1 MIIMAVT
8 HVNSVD
14 LPNTILANAENKS
27 AAHRNLAQI
36 AISKGLTLVIPDADA
51 TIPLSISLSAD
62 FLANLQQV
70 AKKFGLT
77 PASAFGGLVNAELLS
92 RVSEIKEK
100 KEDFSKPIKVTSVI
114 LPDIMLTKSAN
125 KVKAHK
131 ALVNHALNK
140 GLLPI
145 IPTPENTITLTLTL
159 HPEVRARLSIIAKEH
174 GMTVAGAFAAM
185 ANAGL
190 QSIEST
196 SKKDEILKS
205 KFHSTAAGKLLVD
218 KNKEDRPQQREFWLH
233 LATGLQ
239 LKKVGM
245 NEASTGVGKG
255 LCIVSAA
262 ILKARQGSIPVII
275 ASPTLKGTAQLWRE
289 FEEPAPTAAAKGLD
303 VALLPAKAEIV
314 DDTRL
319 RAYLEKNPD
328 PAVLEWVNNGG
339 PNNVDTT
346 LSRAAERQG
355 TTLNWLMDDL
365 RAIATNLRPEDF
377 AVDDT
382 TPETSEGAKQL
393 AVLREYAANA
403 QIIFCTQAMLARIS
417 IGQWKLLPLVRE
429 KHEDDTPVNEPVVI
443 IDEAHLFEEIMAGA
457 ISNDMS
463 LQGLKYRLKDAY
475 EASQSKTG
483 SSLDKAIKTVE
494 KLVNECKA
502 VYNGETIK
510 LVDSSW
516 KEPPRLAQ
524 QVSSTVLSH
533 LKDLKK
539 QFQTKGAMQTVAS
552 IKNDKEVLNQI
563 IKTLEGSISDRLHL
577 EYTAERH
584 YPLFRVGPPSVKRN
598 LGYIWSTATGGVAL
612 VSATFY
618 LPSGQG
624 GMTCDYMREVLALP
638 LARMDIPPPVVWK
651 EIYNA
656 PTLYLPH
663 SSIAQPLVPPDDESP
678 DKLDAWTL
686 AQATQIKNIAASAK
700 GGTLVLCTSYA
711 QVNGLKH
718 NLVSGGMDE
727 DRIVANSGRLVD
739 DQKKYVTLHAEG
751 KRPVWLVLGPG
762 WAGIDLVEEGK
773 LAEED
778 TLLTDLVITRMP
790 IGINRS
796 VTMQTRM
803 NQSHFR
809 PVGQETMLRLK
820 QGLGRIIRR
829 AGLKDRRIWLLDGRL
844 VTSVVKPSSNF
855 MAELVSGVYR
865 LIERYK
871 KRSEF
876 GFVKSDRG
884 DK

>member
-1 MIIMAVT
+1 MAVT
-8 HVNSVD
+8 HVHSIKLLN
-14 LPNTILANAENKS
+14 NILANAETKS

-36 AISKGLTLVIPDADA
+36 AISKDLTPVIPDANA
-51 TIPLSISLSAD
+51 RIPLTISLSAD
-62 FLANLQQV
+62 FLAKLKQV
-70 AKKFGLT
+70 ARKFGLT
-77 PASAFGGLVNAELLS
+77 PAAAFAGLVNAELQA
-92 RVSEIKEK
+92 RENKIREK
-100 KEDFSKPIKVTSVI
+100 KEDVYKPVSVTSVC
-114 LPDIMLTKSAN
+114 LPDIMLIRSAN
-125 KVKAHK
+125 KLKAHK

-145 IPTPENTITLTLTL
+145 IPASEDTITLTLML
-159 HPEVRARLSIIAKEH
+159 HSEVRVRLSVIAKEH

-190 QSIEST
+190 QSIESI

-205 KFHSTAAGKLLVD
+205 KFHSKIAGKLLVGKD
-218 KNKEDRPQQREFWLH
+218 KEDRPQQREFWSH

-255 LCIVSAA
+255 ICIVSAA
-262 ILKARQGSIPVII
+262 IMKARQSTIPVIV
-275 ASPTLKGTAQLWRE
+275 ASPTLKGTGQLWKE
-289 FEEPAPTAAAKGLD
+289 FEEDAPQAAAKGLD

-319 RAYLEKNPD
+319 RAYLVDNPD
-328 PAVLEWVNNGG
+328 PAVQEWVNNGA

-365 RAIATNLRPEDF
+365 RAIATNLRAEDF
-377 AVDDT
+377 AVNDT
-382 TPETSEGAKQL
+382 TLETSEGARQL

-403 QIIFCTQAMLARIS
+403 HIVFCTQAMLARIS
-417 IGQWKLLPLVRE
+417 IGQWNLLPLIRE
-429 KHEDDTPVNEPVVI
+429 KREDDTPVNEPVVI

-457 ISNDMS
+457 MSNDMS

-475 EASQSKTG
+475 DATNSKTG
-483 SSLDKAIKTVE
+483 SALDKAIKTVE
-494 KLVNECKA
+494 KLTQECKD

-516 KEPPRLAQ
+516 KEPTRTAQ
-524 QVSSTVLSH
+524 QICSTVLP
-533 LKDLKK
+533 LLQDLKK
-539 QFQTKGAMQTVAS
+539 LFQTKGAMQTVVS
-552 IKNDKEVLNQI
+552 IKNDKEVVTQI
-563 IKTLEGSISDRLHL
+563 IKTLDGSITDRLYL
-577 EYTAERH
+577 EYTAARH
-584 YPLFRVGPPSVKRN
+584 YPLFRVGPASVKRN
-598 LGYIWSTATGGVAL
+598 LGHIWSTATGGVAL

-638 LARMDIPPPVVWK
+638 LTRMDIPPPVVWK
-651 EIYNA
+651 EIYNS

-663 SSIAQPLVPPDDESP
+663 GSVAQSLVPPDDDSP
-678 DKLDAWTL
+678 DKLDAWTF
-686 AQATQIKNIAASAK
+686 AQADHIGNIADSAK

-711 QVNGLKH
+711 QVNSLKRH
-718 NLVSGGMDE
+718 LVSSNME
-727 DRIVANSGRLVD
+727 ADRIVANSGRLVD
-739 DQKKYVTLHAEG
+739 DQKRYVALHAMEN
-751 KRPVWLVLGPG
+751 RPVWLVLGPG
-762 WAGIDLVEEGK
+762 WAGIDLVEKGK
-773 LAEED
+773 LAEDD

-796 VTMQTRM
+796 VTMQTRI
-803 NQSHFR
+803 NQSQFR
-809 PVGQETMLRLK
+809 PIGQEAMLRLK

-829 AGLKDRRIWLLDGRL
+829 GGLKDRRIWLLDGRL
-844 VTSVVKPSSNF
+844 VTSVVKPSSTF

-871 KRSEF
+871 KRNEF
-876 GFVKSDRG
+876 GFEKSSER
-884 DK
+884 